1 MADDA
6 NPLDPQSIA
15 ELIRR
20 TLESSR
26 PPESSALRQA
36 VAKHAGQPVELEPV
50 VTDLVEASLAEF
62 PASLKR
68 SAALSD
74 QEMRRFIPLSNRQQL
89 QTNLDVGLR
98 LAIDPATAAVAATPL
113 PRRDPQ
119 DALRDLLRG
128 S

>member
-50 VTDLVEASLAEF
+50 LTDLVEASLAEF

-68 SAALSD
+68 SAVWRPMVRQVAGRLYD
-74 QEMRRFIPLSNRQQL
+74 DEPTRQRIAAWLARAAQE
-89 QTNLDVGLR
+89 
-98 LAIDPATAAVAATPL
+98 TP
-113 PRRDPQ
+113 
-119 DALRDLLRG
+119 
-128 S
+128 